1 MNSSQKLKRLSAL
14 GTWVWRMAWRDS
26 RRSRGRLLV
35 FASAL
40 TLGVAA
46 LVAIDSVGWNLERA
60 IREQARSLVG
70 ADLAIETL
78 DAPGAEARAFIE
90 SLGGERAYETRLAS
104 MATFPRTGASR
115 LVQVRA
121 MEGGFPFYGRLETE
135 PASASADFAR
145 GRGALAEESL
155 LLQYG
160 LHAGDSLQIGGKKW
174 PILGF
179 IKKLPGEAN
188 AFASIA
194 PRVLIPRGE
203 LPGELLGHGALVR
216 HITYLKLPP
225 AADAERL
232 VAEHTAQWRRFHLET
247 DTVAHRQRELGRTFE
262 NVTRFLN
269 LVSFTALLLGGI
281 GVASS
286 IHAHLRQK
294 LRTVAILRCL
304 GASAAQT
311 VVIYLIQALA
321 LGLAGA
327 ISGAAVG
334 IAVQSLAPGF
344 LGDALPVEL
353 TFAISWGAVAKGITT
368 GFLTCA
374 LFVLL
379 PLVPLRHTP
388 PLMALRSAFESAPA
402 GGKRRDLLPWLLYA
416 ILAVALVTLPWLES
430 RDARLGLGFSGGLAV
445 AFALLAL
452 TARGMTAGARRFSP
466 RSWPFEWRQGIA
478 NLYRPNNR
486 TFVMVFTLG
495 LSTFLLL
502 EAQLTRDAMLHQFA
516 VKEGSASQPNLV
528 FFDIQSDQKDPLAA
542 LVRSKRLPVMGI
554 VPVVTMRLTAI
565 RGKSVDDLLSDKPAP
580 GKRPI
585 PGWRLRHEYRST
597 YRPVLNGAE
606 TISAGQWT
614 PRVSPADSAKPAPV
628 SVEAEMASEMHLN
641 VGDALTFDIQGVPVE
656 TRVGSI
662 RKVDWSRFEPNF
674 FVVFPVG
681 VLEDAPAL
689 NILVT
694 RTPDAA
700 ASADIQGAV
709 VHQFPGV
716 SAIDLSLLV
725 ATIRNIVDKAALG
738 IRVLSIF
745 TVGSGL
751 LVVAA
756 AILTGRYERVQEG
769 VLLRTL
775 GASRRQIFRILAV
788 EYFCLGSLAALTGI
802 VLAVAASWALAVF
815 IFQTPWAPSIL
826 PIAASWAIASGLT
839 VTIGLLASRGVCDQ
853 PPLAVLRAEA

>member
-1 MNSSQKLKRLSAL
+1 MNSSQKLKRTQAL
-14 GTWVWRMAWRDS
+14 GLWVWRMAWRDS

-70 ADLAIETL
+70 ADLVIETL
-78 DAPGAEARAFIE
+78 DAPGADAKAFIGG
-90 SLGGERAYETRLAS
+90 LGGERAYETRLAT

-135 PASASADFAR
+135 PASAAAEFAR

-160 LHAGDSLQIGGKKW
+160 LHAGDSLQIAGKKW
-174 PILGF
+174 TILGF

-203 LPGELLGHGALVR
+203 LPQELLGHGSLVR
-216 HITYLKLPP
+216 QITYLKLPP
-225 AADAERL
+225 AADADRI
-232 VAEHTAQWRRFHLET
+232 VADHMAQWRRFHLET

-262 NVTRFLN
+262 NITRFLN

-311 VVIYLIQALA
+311 SLIYLIQALA

-327 ISGAAVG
+327 VSGAAVG
-334 IAVQSLAPGF
+334 IGVQSLAPRF

-353 TFAISWGAVAKGITT
+353 TFAISWGAVAKGIAT

-388 PLMALRSAFESAPA
+388 PLMALRSAFES
-402 GGKRRDLLPWLLYA
+402 GRKRRDLLLWLLYA
-416 ILAVALVTLPWLES
+416 VLAAALITLPWLES

-452 TARGMTAGARRFSP
+452 TARGLTAGARRFSP

-502 EAQLTRDAMLHQFA
+502 EAQLTRDAMLRQFA

-528 FFDIQSDQKDPLAA
+528 FFDIQSDQKDALAA
-542 LVRSKRLPVMGI
+542 LVRAKRLPVMGI

-565 RGKSVDDLLSDKPAP
+565 RGRSVDDILSEKSAP

-597 YRPVLNGAE
+597 YRSALNGSE
-606 TISAGQWT
+606 SIVAGQWT
-614 PRVSPADSAKPAPV
+614 ARVNPPDYGKPAPV
-628 SVEAEMASEMHLN
+628 SVEADMAKEMHLH
-641 VGDALTFDIQGVPVE
+641 VGDALTFDVQGVPVE
-656 TRVGSI
+656 TVVGSI

-674 FVVFPVG
+674 FVVFPAG
-681 VLEDAPAL
+681 VLEDAPSL

-700 ASADIQGAV
+700 ASADIQGAAV
-709 VHQFPGV
+709 RQFPGV

-745 TVGSGL
+745 TVGAGI

-775 GASRRQIFRILAV
+775 GASRRQIYRILAI
-788 EYFCLGSLAALTGI
+788 EYFCLGTLAALTGI
-802 VLAVAASWALAVF
+802 VLAVGGSWALAVF
-815 IFQTPWAPSIL
+815 IFQTPWTPSLL

-839 VTIGLLASRGVCDQ
+839 VTIGLLSSRGVCDQ